1 MPDDYRQISEEIV
14 ALQILIGKVAQHFKS
29 TAISS
34 DNCYDGHK
42 VLKGCQ
48 SILEDLYS
56 FIEKYKRLSF
66 INKRLVFSGVKL
78 GKEDIVTLQVRLISN
93 THLLN
98 GFVRRCVVPA
108 IPLWKI
114 SWIFILLF
122 SCEYIEVQ
130 AQLAAV
136 LGLHSTRS
144 RVSVASIASFAANI
158 NTQTAYK
165 QFCRDLYQI
174 GVTEDMICRKE
185 NEILEILGSQGMV
198 ARSRMG
204 GSNAGDQG
212 QLLEAGPLSTY
223 VQPLT

>member
-1 MPDDYRQISEEIV
+1 MDSFEGVLFQLFLY
-14 ALQILIGKVAQHFKS
+14 GKYH
-29 TAISS
+29 
-34 DNCYDGHK
+34 G
-42 VLKGCQ
+42 
-48 SILEDLYS
+48 YS
-56 FIEKYKRLSF
+56 YYYI
-66 INKRLVFSGVKL
+66 
-78 GKEDIVTLQVRLISN
+78 
-93 THLLN
+93 
-98 GFVRRCVVPA
+98 
-108 IPLWKI
+108 
-114 SWIFILLF
+114 

-212 QLLEAGPLSTY
+212 Q
-223 VQPLT
+223 